1 MKSPL
6 SDFVSIQIQRGDFI
20 YFVVLFLCIFAFVA
34 LESVWLI
41 RKLRDSEKK
50 QKQLLWS
57 LIPALVLFGLTLV
70 FKTSS

>member
-6 SDFVSIQIQRGDFI
+6 SDFVSTQIQRGDFI
-20 YFVVLFLCIFAFVA
+20 YLVVLFACIFSFVA
-34 LESVWLI
+34 LESIWL
-41 RKLRDSEKK
+41 LRQLREPEKK

-70 FKTSS
+70 FKSS